1 MKKYIFVALAAICLS
16 VLFSCSSRVPVVN
29 NKDTYTIDTADNI
42 DTKETYQID
51 TEDNPVTEDVSVNE
65 TNFDTEA
72 SADAIDP
79 NAVGGENFDE
89 LKLKFS
95 PPLGV
100 IGGKPGDMNFVFSRT
115 EDVTRVIAKFEKEYP
130 YPMQWCTP
138 DQPPL
143 MYILIREMPLTREE
157 VELYSQEH
165 DNLFSEEM
173 IDALFND
180 DLGEAMRSFLS
191 PYNFYCDGGI
201 YTFYH
206 FYELV
211 TDPDSGYK
219 VTDFENYEEVL
230 ANVYEYMYLNYSGKH
245 QFIMYYPTE
254 MVEFVEQ
261 YIPEEDHRWIRY
273 ETDNR
278 GYHYRAPE
286 PVSDAVS

>member
-72 SADAIDP
+72 SADPIDP

-100 IGGKPGDMNFVFSRT
+100 IGGKPGDRNFVFSRT
-115 EDVTRVIAKFEKEYP
+115 EDVTRVIAKFEEEYH

-157 VELYSQEH
+157 VELYSREH
-165 DNLFSEEM
+165 DNMYSEEM
-173 IDALFND
+173 IDALFNN
-180 DLGEAMRSFLS
+180 DLDEAMRSFL
-191 PYNFYCDGGI
+191 
-201 YTFYH
+201 H
-206 FYELV
+206 
-211 TDPDSGYK
+211 
-219 VTDFENYEEVL
+219 VL
-230 ANVYEYMYLNYSGKH
+230 PFL
-245 QFIMYYPTE
+245 
-254 MVEFVEQ
+254 
-261 YIPEEDHRWIRY
+261 
-273 ETDNR
+273 
-278 GYHYRAPE
+278 
-286 PVSDAVS
+286 

>member
-72 SADAIDP
+72 SADPIDP

-100 IGGKPGDMNFVFSRT
+100 IGGKPGDRNFVFSRT
-115 EDVTRVIAKFEKEYP
+115 EDVTRVIAKFEEEYP

-157 VELYSQEH
+157 VELYSREH
-165 DNLFSEEM
+165 DNMYSEEM
-173 IDALFND
+173 IDALFNN
-180 DLGEAMRSFLS
+180 DLDEAMRSF
-191 PYNFYCDGGI
+191 
-201 YTFYH
+201 
-206 FYELV
+206 
-211 TDPDSGYK
+211 
-219 VTDFENYEEVL
+219 
-230 ANVYEYMYLNYSGKH
+230 
-245 QFIMYYPTE
+245 
-254 MVEFVEQ
+254 
-261 YIPEEDHRWIRY
+261 
-273 ETDNR
+273 
-278 GYHYRAPE
+278 
-286 PVSDAVS
+286 